1 MSNQGKAYV
10 LTDAA
15 AKHCQAFMQARA
27 DRMRWEDKEKYR
39 EAQEEA
45 YALST
50 PVPTAQEMYRY
61 LVDEVNVQRAFDA
74 RLTYPAALSIAM
86 HKAVDKFGLTMEP
99 TRENHDHRHHD

>member
-50 PVPTAQEMYRY
+50 PVPTAQEMLDRIKAMVGTGQYPTF
-61 LVDEVNVQRAFDA
+61 LDLLDA
-74 RLTYPAALSIAM
+74 AAAEM
-86 HKAVDKFGLTMEP
+86 GLTIDKEQG
-99 TRENHDHRHHD
+99 NA